1 MLIGM
6 LWFTENKKKGVLE
19 RVTSAK
25 SYYEH
30 KYGGTVNYCLLSARE
45 YREADLAAVRED
57 LAGIRFVLVNDVLPL
72 HLIIGDKADCLETSK
87 DDRSTK

>member
-45 YREADLAAVRED
+45 YREADLTVARED

-72 HLIIGDKADCLETSK
+72 HLIIGDREACSETFKS
-87 DDRSTK
+87 DDDE